1 MLTGLTLGETPL
13 SPAPGASS
21 LPPASTKKPLKDG
34 KQGKPR
40 RAKKGEKTVDRHPPE
55 ASGIV
60 TLKYIKSYKADG
72 TLDSLLW
79 RGGIELHQM
88 SIIEPTPEAFL
99 KRAQEIFPGWD
110 VRIEEANLLHAI

>member
-40 RAKKGEKTVDRHPPE
+40 RAKKGEKTVDKKQEMRE
-55 ASGIV
+55 ALMDFVIRVARNQGGKNTEAEVAALPQI
-60 TLKYIKSYKADG
+60 ADI
-72 TLDSLLW
+72 LFKNPS
-79 RGGIELHQM
+79 
-88 SIIEPTPEAFL
+88 
-99 KRAQEIFPGWD
+99 
-110 VRIEEANLLHAI
+110 VRRSPI